1 MIMTRWLL
9 EEDDLMNLKTLGN
22 TDITVTQIGLGCMG
36 LSEFYGPPTEISD
49 AIKLLHEAIELGV
62 DHFDTAE
69 SYGIGSANEVLLGKA
84 FNDRRDKVRVAT
96 KFGPLR
102 NPETGER
109 IGLDGSRANCRL
121 LVAYGPEQ
129 IHRRPG

>member
-1 MIMTRWLL
+1 
-9 EEDDLMNLKTLGN
+9 MNQKTLGN

-69 SYGIGSANEVLLGKA
+69 SYGIGSATPQPVCWKTGQVSTNSLPLNASKSPNCNITNSLWVG
-84 FNDRRDKVRVAT
+84 RR
-96 KFGPLR
+96 
-102 NPETGER
+102 NM
-109 IGLDGSRANCRL
+109 
-121 LVAYGPEQ
+121 
-129 IHRRPG
+129 